1 MFSDETKLEIITC
14 KIRWKIHDLNKLSG
28 IMKNDQFLTSK
39 QFYNQKFP
47 SAVFELRVYPNYPD
61 KHRNARTG
69 ISLVNVQ
76 HKQIHD
82 ALRARC
88 IIYLLDSNGARTYV
102 MPATTFD
109 LKELTESDKYIF
121 CSHAMFQDGSYLLFC
136 EIDFLPFNKITF
148 KNVEIDNTY
157 NKHSTINTS
166 QESLTDMFE
175 EGTLSD
181 CLIKV
186 GDETIKAHR
195 CILAQNSKVFLRMF
209 EQKGMKEAQKG
220 EIKIVDSSP
229 ECFRAMI
236 EYFYSGEITK
246 INFEKLVDDLYVIA
260 HKYEVLTL
268 MDKCES
274 FMSLNI
280 DAANFTKRCHY
291 AGLYGLPMLEK
302 ACIKYIFDNK
312 NFLISNEWNEFKIA
326 NSTLAF
332 RLLESV
338 VNYDLIKY

>member
-1 MFSDETKLEIITC
+1 
-14 KIRWKIHDLNKLSG
+14 
-28 IMKNDQFLTSK
+28 
-39 QFYNQKFP
+39 
-47 SAVFELRVYPNYPD
+47 
-61 KHRNARTG
+61 
-69 ISLVNVQ
+69 
-76 HKQIHD
+76 
-82 ALRARC
+82 
-88 IIYLLDSNGARTYV
+88 
-102 MPATTFD
+102 
-109 LKELTESDKYIF
+109 
-121 CSHAMFQDGSYLLFC
+121 
-136 EIDFLPFNKITF
+136 
-148 KNVEIDNTY
+148 
-157 NKHSTINTS
+157 
-166 QESLTDMFE
+166 MFE

-338 VNYDLIKY
+338 VGDETIKAHRCILAQNSKVFLRMFEQKGMKEAQKGEIKIVDSSPECFRAMIEYFYSGEITKINFEKLVDDLYVIAHKYEVLTLMDKCESFMSLNIDATNFTKRCHYAELYNLPLLKNACIKSISANRNNFLISNEWNEFKGNNSPMAIQLLESALKNSTSALC